1 MFPKNQI
8 DNTTYYKDLLLVN
21 KIKKYLSSQII
32 NKLSFLLSH
41 FLLMPAFVI
50 NGYIMFLMF
59 LQNIIDITINKK
71 N

>member
-1 MFPKNQI
+1 MFQKNQI

-41 FLLMPAFVI
+41 FLLMPAFVV
-50 NGYIMFLMF
+50 NGYIKFLMF
-59 LQNIIDITINKK
+59 LKNISNNTTYHK